1 MSDLALVLALLISAI
16 VMFAIGRPRM
26 DAVALM
32 MIVAL
37 PLSGVI
43 TVEQAFAGF
52 ADPNI
57 ILIAA
62 LFVVGEALVR
72 TGVAQML
79 GDWLVS

>member
-43 TVEQAFAGF
+43 TV
-52 ADPNI
+52 
-57 ILIAA
+57 
-62 LFVVGEALVR
+62 
-72 TGVAQML
+72 
-79 GDWLVS
+79 